1 MCTSSF
7 TPRLLISFLSKRLN
21 TIWGNIGVSSCP
33 SYWTLLDCTLLDMHC
48 YKRRLGY
55 PFEEDLEARS
65 SWKAWRTNIGWC
77 GRLVYSSLKKQTSH
91 QKFMFT
97 VSLCLLPLKIQEKF
111 LFFSLL
117 LTWLLA
123 SRRSD
128 FFSCLEVESSR
139 LFTIRHI
146 AAVWVLGI
154 FFLCDVQAL
163 MSVSCLRLLLSF
175 FVGFL
180 AFGNSS
186 SDSSDINNLYQMN
199 RYHQ

>member
-1 MCTSSF
+1 MLVHVQVIGLSLIVPCWICTAIKGGWVIH
-7 TPRLLISFLSKRLN
+7 LKK
-21 TIWGNIGVSSCP
+21 
-33 SYWTLLDCTLLDMHC
+33 TL
-48 YKRRLGY
+48 K
-55 PFEEDLEARS
+55 ARS

-139 LFTIRHI
+139 LFTICHI

-154 FFLCDVQAL
+154 FFLCDVQPL